1 MDYEFTRYD
10 DDYGRLRIEGISHSF
25 PAVSQNFFR
34 GDGVAVLSDVKMNP
48 KFFTGSGYTIED
60 GGKTY
65 RIWKLTEAGR
75 VVVQA
80 SKAA

>member
-34 GDGVAVLSDVKMNP
+34 GDGVAVLSDVKMEV
-48 KFFTGSGYTIED
+48 KRTESGS
-60 GGKTY
+60 
-65 RIWKLTEAGR
+65 
-75 VVVQA
+75 
-80 SKAA
+80 